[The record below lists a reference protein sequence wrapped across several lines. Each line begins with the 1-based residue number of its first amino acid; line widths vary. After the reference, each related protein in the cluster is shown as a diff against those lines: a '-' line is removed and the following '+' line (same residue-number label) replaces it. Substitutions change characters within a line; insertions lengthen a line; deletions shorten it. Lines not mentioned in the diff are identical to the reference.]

1 MSYLNKDF
9 LSYSFIKKLE
19 KEPITKEKKIK

>member
-1 MSYLNKDF
+1 MSYLNNDF
-9 LSYSFIKKLE
+9 LSYSFLNKLE